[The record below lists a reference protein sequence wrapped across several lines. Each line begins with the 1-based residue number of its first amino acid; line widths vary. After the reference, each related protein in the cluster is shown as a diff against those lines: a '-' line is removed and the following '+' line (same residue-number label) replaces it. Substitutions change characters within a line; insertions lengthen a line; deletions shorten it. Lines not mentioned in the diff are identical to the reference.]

1 MTSSFQRM
9 MYAQVEWAHKY
20 DAYARLAGSPQAL
33 ATLLEPAWHEYHQT
47 GRVPEWCG
55 VDLLRGWAFY
65 ITRAD
70 RHGGGYG
77 LEEGGSMVPE
87 WTAVLERIASHEA
100 AKARDIPP
108 LSTSPEA
115 PRS

>member
-9 MYAQVEWAHKY
+9 MYAQVKWAHKY
-20 DAYARLAGSPQAL
+20 DAYARLAGSPQSL

-77 LEEGGSMVPE
+77 LEEGGSMVP
-87 WTAVLERIASHEA
+87 SG
-100 AKARDIPP
+100 
-108 LSTSPEA
+108 
-115 PRS
+115 PRSWNASRATRPPRHATSRP